1 MFFDLKKI
9 QALFPGRIIARIIDY
24 NDKCYVVEVSDDVNE
39 VNYSDPFYAVLKN
52 NYHKQIFLPNL
63 DIDTFFD
70 KLEHN
75 TIYNIDEK

>member
-1 MFFDLKKI
+1 MTFDLKKM
-9 QALFPGRIIARIIDY
+9 QNLFPKQIVTRVIDY
-24 NDKCYVVEVSDDVNE
+24 NDKCYVVEVVNDLDKT
-39 VNYSDPFYAVLKN
+39 NYGNPYYVIRKEDEK
-52 NYHKQIFLPNL
+52 KQIFLPNL